1 VARGL
6 AFLHSCGV
14 IHRDIKSSNV
24 LLTEVQGSAAQSP
37 CIVSTGRSGGHACCK
52 LHYHTAELISPKRQN
67 KMSFGFT

>member
-24 LLTEVQGSAAQSP
+24 LLTEVQGFAAILSI
-37 CIVSTGRSGGHACCK
+37 C
-52 LHYHTAELISPKRQN
+52 LHYRTSRRVVLQN
-67 KMSFGFT
+67 VFLSA